1 MKCNIRLPDAEN
13 HYVMRIPKFFVM
25 NTRTKIIYIGIE
37 Q

>member
-1 MKCNIRLPDAEN
+1 MKYNIRLPDDEN
-13 HYVMRIPKFFVM
+13 HYVMQVLKFFGM